1 MLLYGTEITHHSRHN
16 VGMGSPSSK
25 VERRDTKQI
34 DTEQPVSTSTSSR
47 FITHGSEHARP
58 TLHQKAM
65 MSQDRRTATES
76 EPEMQ

>member
-16 VGMGSPSSK
+16 GMGSPSSK

-34 DTEQPVSTSTSSR
+34 DTEQPVSPSTSSR